1 MMNPQ
6 PRRFF
11 LALCLL
17 ALLATPAAAAQEGT
31 LVYRKVF
38 KGSTPEFTEIRVKA
52 DGTASYDIRN
62 LSDEAEAVPFEVG
75 PAVTQKLFELAGQ
88 LSYFRGVELDT
99 RRRIANLG
107 QKTFRYEGADGASET
122 SFNYTVNG
130 TAAQLLQL
138 FEGLA
143 RQQDHLGI
151 LQRRMRFD
159 RLGVHEALVQLEVD
173 MNRKIIPEPE
183 VLLPTLEQI
192 AADARFVEIAR
203 GRARA
208 LIERI
213 RGGK

>member
-1 MMNPQ
+1 MTTRQ
-6 PRRFF
+6 PSRILF
-11 LALCLL
+11 LVPLL
-17 ALLATPAAAAQEGT
+17 VMLAAPAAAQEGT
-31 LVYRKVF
+31 LIYRKVF

-52 DGTASYDIRN
+52 GGEASYDIRN
-62 LSDEAEAVPFEVG
+62 LDDEAGAVPFEVS
-75 PAVTQKLFELAGQ
+75 PALRQKLFDLAAQ

-107 QKTFRYEGADGASET
+107 QKTFRYEGPEGASET
-122 SFNYTVNG
+122 SFNYTVN
-130 TAAQLLQL
+130 AAASQLLQL

-143 RQQDHLGI
+143 RQQDHLDI

-159 RLGVHEALVQLEVD
+159 RLGVHEALVQLELD

-213 RGGK
+213 RTGK